1 MKFVEKTVGGRV
13 LSKDGLLYIKS
24 KTLTK
29 GRTYWE
35 CAQRRSGN
43 GCNQKQPPEVFCKKG
58 GLRNFAKFT
67 GKHLR
72 QRLFFKK
79 KKSLWHRR
87 FPVNFAKFLRTLFL
101 QSTSGRLL
109 LIQCQNNI
117 GCCGKVCCPNTPA
130 HSPR

>member
-1 MKFVEKTVGGRV
+1 MKLVEKTIGGGV
-13 LSKDGLLYIKS
+13 LSKDGLLYIKN
-24 KTLTK
+24 KTLTN

-79 KKSLWHRR
+79 KRVSGISACEISKNTFFTEHLW
-87 FPVNFAKFLRTLFL
+87 ATASDAMSK
-101 QSTSGRLL
+101 
-109 LIQCQNNI
+109 
-117 GCCGKVCCPNTPA
+117 
-130 HSPR
+130 